1 MFFKKEIVHFVN
13 VEADPRLQDL
23 LHLQNNPHEA
33 REKPILAICFER
45 PRGAHKPK
53 QVVSVFI
60 PINMTLLH

>member
-33 REKPILAICFER
+33 REKPILAICFGKAKRCPQTEASCR
-45 PRGAHKPK
+45 CPFP
-53 QVVSVFI
+53 S
-60 PINMTLLH
+60 L